1 MPTNNDKVR
10 YLRYVE
16 DLLKDFILSW
26 KTHKI
31 NPSLAPLLVENF
43 DEILKANIK
52 GENMTPLIKQVPYEV
67 GFINA
72 SIFVEN
78 PGYNESKIALFREFC
93 QLNPDKILQNLAPY
107 VNEPFADTLVIE
119 AFNNSPSQLYTYAQ
133 SANSP
138 QGKLIR
144 KIDDPRIKTVV
155 KLSTQNR
162 ALILFPLSG

>member
-1 MPTNNDKVR
+1 MR

-16 DLLKDFILSW
+16 DLLRDFILAW

-52 GENMTPLIKQVPYEV
+52 GQNMTPLIKEVPYEV

-93 QLNPDKILQNLAPY
+93 RINPDKILENLAPY
-107 VNEPFADTLVIE
+107 VNEPFADTLVID

-133 SANSP
+133 SSNSP

-155 KLSTQNR
+155 KLSTSKPR
-162 ALILFPLSG
+162 AFLFSFS